1 MKNPQETARRWLA
14 QSEYNLTGSRVVLEN
29 SLWAMACFQAE
40 QAAQMGLKAFLYFRG
55 RRYVLIQSIHELI
68 QECSKED
75 PDFLTLAD
83 YGGILDRY
91 YLATRYPDVL
101 PAPAIPFQSFTGQD
115 AKQALEF
122 ATQIVDLVR
131 AKVQSQ
137 QSGQ

>member
-55 RRYVLIQSIHELI
+55 RRYVLIHSIHELI
-68 QECSKED
+68 QECSQED
-75 PDFLTLAD
+75 PDFLALAD
-83 YGGILDRY
+83 YGRVLDRY

-101 PAPAIPFQSFTGQD
+101 PAPAIPFQSFTEQD

-122 ATQIVDLVR
+122 ATEIVDLVR

-137 QSGQ
+137 QPER